1 MDRWLFILNVFLF
14 VIVILIITNQN
25 RTVKMI
31 ADKIDVNTK
40 ILEDVIG
47 KQNLTVVLKPA
58 ENATNTTINESNK
71 SAVVNDT
78 ATTGAGKVSS
88 FDKPLIVDLE

>member
-14 VIVILIITNQN
+14 VIVILIVTNQN

-58 ENATNTTINESNK
+58 ENTINTTISESNK
-71 SAVVNDT
+71 SGIVNET
-78 ATTGAGKVSS
+78 AGKVSS